1 MQYLFLIDKYF
12 IQITYM
18 VTCANEI
25 LIKISSVYVSITCSI
40 FYPITTLF
48 VAAITVKHKYFAHAL
63 IFAQCLKINLHK
75 LIYQLILQGRRSA
88 RSDGP
93 VN

>member
-1 MQYLFLIDKYF
+1 MIDKYF

-25 LIKISSVYVSITCSI
+25 LTKISSAYVSITM

-48 VAAITVKHKYFAHAL
+48 AVAITVQHKYFAHAL
-63 IFAQCLKINLHK
+63 IFVQCVKINLRE
-75 LIYQLILQGRRSA
+75 LMYQLILQGHRSA